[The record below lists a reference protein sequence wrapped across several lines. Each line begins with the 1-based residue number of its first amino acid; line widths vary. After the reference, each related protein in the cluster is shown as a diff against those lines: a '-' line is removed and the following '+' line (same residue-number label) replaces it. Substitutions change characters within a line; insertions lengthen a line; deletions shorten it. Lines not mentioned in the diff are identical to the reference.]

1 MTAPWRILSLPPIAE
16 DVVRHLFDPLGDA
29 VEVTFPQTRDRDG
42 LIGALPD
49 ADIVIADF
57 SGELALDAEAV
68 RAAPR
73 LAFVQMPAVG
83 TDSIDVAALTE
94 AGVPVANAAGFNAR
108 GVAEWAVAAAFAL
121 CRHLAW
127 ADRGMRAGGW
137 PQMDVV
143 ARRPREI
150 HTQRVGVVGFGAI
163 GAEAARLFAALGCS
177 VSYWTRRP
185 RPEAVAQYRELDD
198 LLATSDILVLA
209 LPLTDETRGLIGP
222 ERLALLP
229 NDAAGERG
237 ARGIVLTTPSSPLW
251 IQVVWLGRPLTYSM
265 RNPCRRTIAPLPRE
279 RAALSACG
287 GHVHQSQLNL
297 VSVVRDNVTAAV
309 QGRDVKNVVNGMKP
323 QVADVSRTFR
333 TGGPSTSN
341 M

>member
-16 DVVRHLFDPLGDA
+16 EVVRRLLEPLGDA
-29 VEVTFPQTRDRDG
+29 AEVAFPQARDRD
-42 LIGALPD
+42 ALLPALAA

-57 SGELALDAEAV
+57 SGQLALDADAV

-83 TDSIDVAALTE
+83 TDSLDLAALTE

-108 GVAEWAVAAAFAL
+108 GVAEWAVGASFAL

-127 ADRGMRAGGW
+127 ADRGVRAGGW
-137 PQMDVV
+137 PQADVI

-150 HTQRVGVVGFGAI
+150 HSQRVGIVGFGAI
-163 GAEAARLFAALGCS
+163 GAETARLFAALGCA

-185 RPEAVAQYRELDD
+185 RPEAAARYRELDD
-198 LLATSDILVLA
+198 LLATSDIVVLA

-229 NDAAGERG
+229 EGALLVNVARGGIVPDDAIVAALESGRLAGAALDVFDEEPLPEGHPLRAQEDVLLSPHAAG
-237 ARGIVLTTPSSPLW
+237 ASI
-251 IQVVWLGRPLTYSM
+251 
-265 RNPCRRTIAPLPRE
+265 
-279 RAALSACG
+279 
-287 GHVHQSQLNL
+287 QSQLNL
-297 VSVVRDNVTAAV
+297 VSFVRDNVTAAV
-309 QGRDVKNVVNGMKP
+309 QGRDVQNVVNGMSP
-323 QVADVSRTFR
+323 QVTRRS
-333 TGGPSTSN
+333 
-341 M
+341 

>member
-29 VEVTFPQTRDRDG
+29 VEVTFPQTRAGDG

-163 GAEAARLFAALGCS
+163 GAEAARLFAALGCP

-229 NDAAGERG
+229 NDALLVNV
-237 ARGIVLTTPSSPLW
+237 ARGGIVPDDAILAALDS
-251 IQVVWLGRPLTYSM
+251 GRL
-265 RNPCRRTIAPLPRE
+265 AGAALDVFDEEPLPEDHPLRSHE
-279 RAALSACG
+279 NVLLSPHAAGTSI
-287 GHVHQSQLNL
+287 QSQLNL
-297 VSVVRDNVTAAV
+297 VSVGRDNVTAAV

-323 QVADVSRTFR
+323 QVTRR
-333 TGGPSTSN
+333 
-341 M
+341 